1 MSTANEGDVATEML
15 LVDGEAFSDVGAA
28 SDLDGDE
35 FFVDDQQEDE
45 GNDGRTSYRWAVDHS
60 SGHHRFRARRFIE
73 KVLRSDFEPA
83 DAIKMLQE
91 KHTIDFGSRAGGSAP
106 AKATDAFFP
115 QFFLDFFSIVG
126 KPRSPITKSDG
137 PVFDN
142 IEFSLESY
150 AAPYSA
156 KHIGGIPFDITGRT
170 FRVAKAGTREVW
182 FVVMH
187 PVAHEPTSRGGAPRE
202 RPTALDKSGM
212 PAGLARELA
221 AYIVGVF
228 QSPQLLGEGVEAC
241 WRLGTKSTQ
250 RISSAKWQVFQQ
262 QFMDGWAAWA
272 STHNPNSFWR
282 RHEPAFHAYDYG
294 ANIEIQVSDT
304 IYDLPRER
312 HIPYEEEE
320 EEEEEEEG
328 VEDAEQDAEEEGL
341 RDGNSRQEV
350 EELSLNEGQS
360 THSDTVEGREY
371 QQMLRES
378 RDLQSMIVELNA
390 RFDLSSISAISYALA
405 VCINSES
412 GGSQTRCLLADR
424 NMVAR
429 EYPGNRDY
437 TFYPQA
443 FHPTYGNFSSSQPPA
458 FLNSLY
464 TALQGNMSDRNEGAD
479 VLSFG
484 YFQGYSN
491 IKRSVRHSASALL
504 ATKGYA
510 TAALTAPTS
519 YTSAMSYTR
528 DRREMLLRRIRG
540 DLTPEQPEESKP
552 FARERRQLDIAI
564 EKDEVA
570 YRMEQVVSLNIR
582 HMDSVERTFENVIR
596 PIFQLMRF
604 FLTEHESY
612 VHIFRSIP
620 VEIFPRIMSA
630 YCRLF
635 ELAISE
641 MDRRYVIGGERGL
654 DLAHSEAVA
663 VLDRLGGYIFTG
675 HERHLPK
682 TVLRPLGTIDSLLAG
697 AWPYIDP
704 AVLDLGPAGV
714 ATCFMDTSRWP
725 RSTKTGRLILL
736 HISELQHHYGD
747 RIASHRETEI
757 WFSQLGRDAFKSHAA
772 VTEYAT
778 ELLREMWIPQTKL
791 FIANQL
797 RRRLQQGSSDTS
809 SIPITLEQKEA
820 CKSAV
825 EAWEA
830 APDAFTHVALQRLT
844 NGLTSGGSRITITL
858 SRTRTRHDFATELL
872 RVVSTE
878 KGRAASAPVNATWPD
893 HLQAA
898 MTSSNQAS
906 NGLKPD
912 EWVSVLAGRLLAAG
926 VEWVPDAVRG
936 RLTSTT
942 VVSLRGR
949 EVAHAVVTGPPGSL
963 RRAAQ
968 EAQIKHEKA
977 AHDRALRQTRRT
989 ISFGCGFPFTDV
1001 PSLITDGFLK
1011 AKAIFSNKG
1020 DLRVLDHYQL
1030 AINCLS
1036 NNIDDPLCCLMLM
1049 ITLTVCSS
1057 SETPEVAPGSREFG
1071 TAAKRKDPAQLA
1083 LVMVTRMM
1091 WFLYPASFPWK
1102 KGSSG
1107 TAYDVAEM
1115 TKKIEHKGC
1124 SNRMLRELGWVT
1136 SKSNR
1141 DSPRNTD
1148 LQLRPQEDLLQ
1159 TFREL
1164 RSAMRRPDDFIGV
1177 VFNSQDSI
1185 WTERCAS
1192 IIKDR

>member
-28 SDLDGDE
+28 SDPDGDE

-45 GNDGRTSYRWAVDHS
+45 GNDGRTSH
-60 SGHHRFRARRFIE
+60 RRFIE

-320 EEEEEEEG
+320 EEEE
-328 VEDAEQDAEEEGL
+328 GL

-540 DLTPEQPEESKP
+540 DLTPEEPEESKP

-778 ELLREMWIPQTKL
+778 ELLREM
-791 FIANQL
+791 
-797 RRRLQQGSSDTS
+797 
-809 SIPITLEQKEA
+809 
-820 CKSAV
+820 
-825 EAWEA
+825 
-830 APDAFTHVALQRLT
+830 
-844 NGLTSGGSRITITL
+844 
-858 SRTRTRHDFATELL
+858 TRTRHDFATELL

-1115 TKKIEHKGC
+1115 TKKIGT
-1124 SNRMLRELGWVT
+1124 V
-1136 SKSNR
+1136 
-1141 DSPRNTD
+1141 
-1148 LQLRPQEDLLQ
+1148 
-1159 TFREL
+1159 
-1164 RSAMRRPDDFIGV
+1164 
-1177 VFNSQDSI
+1177 
-1185 WTERCAS
+1185 
-1192 IIKDR
+1192 

>member
-1 MSTANEGDVATEML
+1 MSLIYEGDVITES
-15 LVDGEAFSDVGAA
+15 LVDSDGLPDAEDT
-28 SDLDGDE
+28 SSLDHNNDP
-35 FFVDDQQEDE
+35 FAHNQDSTRQHEDE
-45 GNDGRTSYRWAVDHS
+45 GDNGWDGHRWAVDHS

-187 PVAHEPTSRGGAPRE
+187 PVAHEPTSRGGGPRE
-202 RPTALDKSGM
+202 RQTASEKSGM

-262 QFMDGWAAWA
+262 QFMDGWAVWA
-272 STHNPNSFWR
+272 SNHNHNSFWR

-294 ANIEIQVSDT
+294 ANIEIQVSDS

-320 EEEEEEEG
+320 EEEEEEG
-328 VEDAEQDAEEEGL
+328 GEQGP
-341 RDGNSRQEV
+341 RDGNVQQDI
-350 EELSLNEGQS
+350 EELSLNDEQR
-360 THSDTVEGREY
+360 THSDAVDGREY

-378 RDLQSMIVELNA
+378 RDLQRMIIELDA

-412 GGSQTRCLLADR
+412 GSSQTRCLLADR

-464 TALQGNMSDRNEGAD
+464 TAIQGNMSDRNEGAD

-519 YTSAMSYTR
+519 HTSAMSYTR
-528 DRREMLLRRIRG
+528 DRRERLLRCIRG

-620 VEIFPRIMSA
+620 VGIFPRIMSA

-635 ELAISE
+635 ELAICE
-641 MDRRYVIGGERGL
+641 MERRYVAGGERGL

-704 AVLDLGPAGV
+704 AVLDLAPAGA
-714 ATCFMDTSRWP
+714 ATCFMDTSR
-725 RSTKTGRLILL
+725 TTTATRL
-736 HISELQHHYGD
+736 
-747 RIASHRETEI
+747 ASHRETEI

-772 VTEYAT
+772 VTEYVT
-778 ELLREMWIPQTKL
+778 ELMREMWIPQTKL

-797 RRRLQQGSSDTS
+797 RRRLQEGSSDTGS
-809 SIPITLEQKEA
+809 MPITLEQKEA
-820 CKSAV
+820 C
-825 EAWEA
+825 
-830 APDAFTHVALQRLT
+830 T
-844 NGLTSGGSRITITL
+844 TL
-858 SRTRTRHDFATELL
+858 LLKLL

-898 MTSSNQAS
+898 ITSGNQAS

-912 EWVSVLAGRLLAAG
+912 E
-926 VEWVPDAVRG
+926 
-936 RLTSTT
+936 
-942 VVSLRGR
+942 
-949 EVAHAVVTGPPGSL
+949 GPLNVNNRRSL

-989 ISFGCGFPFTDV
+989 INFGCSFPLTDV

-1020 DLRVLDHYQL
+1020 DIQVLDHYQL
-1030 AINCLS
+1030 AINVLYS
-1036 NNIDDPLCCLMLM
+1036 NIEDPLCCLMLM
-1049 ITLTVCSS
+1049 ITLT
-1057 SETPEVAPGSREFG
+1057 
-1071 TAAKRKDPAQLA
+1071 RKDPAQLA

-1159 TFREL
+1159 TLREL
-1164 RSAMRRPDDFIGV
+1164 RSAMKRPDDFISV
-1177 VFNSQDSI
+1177 VFKQPGQHLDGALREHHQGSI
-1185 WTERCAS
+1185 RLYKYNKQGE
-1192 IIKDR
+1192 

>member
-1 MSTANEGDVATEML
+1 MSLIYEGDVITES
-15 LVDGEAFSDVGAA
+15 LVDSDGLPDAEDT
-28 SDLDGDE
+28 SSLDHNNDP
-35 FFVDDQQEDE
+35 FAHNQDSTRQHEDE
-45 GNDGRTSYRWAVDHS
+45 GDNGWDGHRWAVDHS

-187 PVAHEPTSRGGAPRE
+187 PVAHEPTSRGGGPRE
-202 RPTALDKSGM
+202 RQTASEKSGM

-262 QFMDGWAAWA
+262 QFMDGWAVWA
-272 STHNPNSFWR
+272 SNHNHNSFWR

-294 ANIEIQVSDT
+294 ANIEIQVSDS

-320 EEEEEEEG
+320 EEEEEEG
-328 VEDAEQDAEEEGL
+328 GEQGP
-341 RDGNSRQEV
+341 RDGNVQQDI
-350 EELSLNEGQS
+350 EELSLNDEQR
-360 THSDTVEGREY
+360 THSDAVDGREY

-378 RDLQSMIVELNA
+378 RDLQRMIIELDA

-412 GGSQTRCLLADR
+412 GSSQTRCLLADR

-464 TALQGNMSDRNEGAD
+464 TAIQGNMSDRNEGAD

-519 YTSAMSYTR
+519 HTSAMSYTR
-528 DRREMLLRRIRG
+528 DRRERLLRCIRG

-620 VEIFPRIMSA
+620 VGIFPRIMSA

-635 ELAISE
+635 ELAICE
-641 MDRRYVIGGERGL
+641 MERRYVAGGERGL

-704 AVLDLGPAGV
+704 AVLDLAPAGA

-725 RSTKTGRLILL
+725 RSAKTGRLILL

-747 RIASHRETEI
+747 RLASHRETEI

-772 VTEYAT
+772 VTEYVT
-778 ELLREMWIPQTKL
+778 ELMREMWIPQTKL

-797 RRRLQQGSSDTS
+797 RRRLQEGSSDTGS
-809 SIPITLEQKEA
+809 MPITLEQKEA

-830 APDAFTHVALQRLT
+830 APDAFTHVALQRLID
-844 NGLTSGGSRITITL
+844 GLTSGGSRIKITL
-858 SRTRTRHDFATELL
+858 SRTRTRHDFATQLL

-898 MTSSNQAS
+898 ITSGNQAS

-912 EWVSVLAGRLLAAG
+912 EWVSVIASRLLAAG
-926 VEWVPDAVRG
+926 VEWVPDAVKG

-942 VVSLRGR
+942 VVSLCGR
-949 EVAHAVVTGPPGSL
+949 EVAHVVVTGPPGSL

-989 ISFGCGFPFTDV
+989 INFGCSFPFTDV

-1020 DLRVLDHYQL
+1020 DIQVLDHYQL
-1030 AINCLS
+1030 AINVLYS
-1036 NNIDDPLCCLMLM
+1036 NIEDPLCCLMLM

-1057 SETPEVAPGSREFG
+1057 SETPEVAPGSRKFG

-1159 TFREL
+1159 TLREL
-1164 RSAMRRPDDFIGV
+1164 RSAMKRPDDFISV